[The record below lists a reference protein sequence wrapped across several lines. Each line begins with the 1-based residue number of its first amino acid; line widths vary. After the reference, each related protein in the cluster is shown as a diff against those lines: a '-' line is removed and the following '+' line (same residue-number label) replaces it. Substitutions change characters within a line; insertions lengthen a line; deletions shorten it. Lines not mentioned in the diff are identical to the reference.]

1 MRCILMRGRRWV
13 RQSRDVRLS
22 VVLTVSNHLA
32 LHAHSRVMWVH
43 LSTCTAAR
51 RHALAH
57 FEQRI
62 HLLIGAHLVSEDG
75 VRAHWVVSRLV
86 DV

>member
-1 MRCILMRGRRWV
+1 MRGRRWV

-32 LHAHSRVMWVH
+32 LHAHPRVMRVH

-57 FEQRI
+57 FE
-62 HLLIGAHLVSEDG
+62 
-75 VRAHWVVSRLV
+75 
-86 DV
+86 